1 MAQVNLG
8 HVVGP
13 GVPTGGA
20 ANQVLVKNGAT
31 NFDTSWKDA
40 SQLPAIGDEET
51 AREAADAALADGLAI
66 IANGDTHAAVAA
78 GQAVFVRS
86 HSTLAPGLYWA
97 SSAIGTNAALSTSN
111 LTADNQGGLNKLK
124 GDIDSLNSK
133 IAEYQSGN
141 WVPDF
146 MNRDTPS
153 SVYAAWISIGN
164 IMVVTAQWTN
174 SHVSGASAID
184 ANSLP
189 NPTGKTRNY
198 GLHGTWRSYETDKAG
213 EVGQY
218 QPSDTM
224 RFSLGGVGVE
234 LPNEKISFT
243 AVCLLH

>member
-124 GDIDSLNSK
+124 GDIDSLNSN
-133 IAEYQSGN
+133 IAN
-141 WVPDF
+141 VN
-146 MNRDTPS
+146 NRFSWRTI
-153 SVYAAWISIGN
+153 Y
-164 IMVVTAQWTN
+164 
-174 SHVSGASAID
+174 
-184 ANSLP
+184 ANSTYINDVGRTLTLTSSLQNVRQLMIIGYIGSISSANRVIFIIP
-189 NPTGKTRNY
+189 VDGSISASYYLTSYAGIIKSARIE
-198 GLHGTWRSYETDKAG
+198 GSLSSLHI
-213 EVGQY
+213 
-218 QPSDTM
+218 
-224 RFSLGGVGVE
+224 
-234 LPNEKISFT
+234 ISFSDNNELFINEIK
-243 AVCLLH
+243 AIG

>member
-13 GVPTGGA
+13 GVPTGGT

-111 LTADNQGGLNKLK
+111 LTADSQGGLNKLK
-124 GDIDSLNSK
+124 GDIDSLNSNL
-133 IAEYQSGN
+133 GN
-141 WVPDF
+141 LIKTVDLRATTESNGNLTVPDTILTTNNLLLCCIP
-146 MNRDTPS
+146 NRAVAYG
-153 SVYAAWISIGN
+153 SVYTVAVSTTADNSKYLLTLKHADN
-164 IMVVTAQWTN
+164 SVV
-174 SHVSGASAID
+174 AS
-184 ANSLP
+184 
-189 NPTGKTRNY
+189 K
-198 GLHGTWRSYETDKAG
+198 
-213 EVGQY
+213 EVVIKFVY
-218 QPSDTM
+218 
-224 RFSLGGVGVE
+224 V
-234 LPNEKISFT
+234 
-243 AVCLLH
+243 